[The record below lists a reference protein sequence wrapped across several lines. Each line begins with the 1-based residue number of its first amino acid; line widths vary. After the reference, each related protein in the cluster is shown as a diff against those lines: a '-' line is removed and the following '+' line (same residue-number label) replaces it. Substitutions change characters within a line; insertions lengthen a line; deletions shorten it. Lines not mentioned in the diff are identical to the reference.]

1 MTPTYQYDERKVV
14 QGNRTLPAIGT
25 PSIDQIHVFLT
36 VVETGSFAG
45 AARKLGR
52 ATSAVSYTIANLEL
66 QLGVK
71 LFDREHTR
79 KPVLT
84 DAGNAILARAKAVAI
99 GVDDLRATVKSL
111 NEGLESEVEIVVD
124 VMLPP
129 ARLVEAVQA
138 FEATY
143 PTVRLHLYVEA
154 LSAVAQ
160 MVRSGSAAIGF
171 GGGMDTT
178 SPELEMIS
186 IGEVEMIP
194 VAAPSHPLARL
205 EIGKPG
211 DLRRYRQLVL
221 TVRSTFDEGRDAGI
235 FAADAWRLADL
246 GAKHALLLAGVGWG
260 NMPEPNVRDD
270 LAQGRLV
277 RLDIPE
283 IGTGSYPLHAIYRT
297 HSPPGPAARWLIQH
311 FVGQER

>member
-1 MTPTYQYDERKVV
+1 M
-14 QGNRTLPAIGT
+14 PAIGT
-25 PSIDQIHVFLT
+25 PSIDQLKVFLT

-52 ATSAVSYTIANLEL
+52 ATSAVSYTVANLEL
-66 QLGVK
+66 QLGVR

-84 DAGNAILARAKAVAI
+84 DAGTAILAKAQSVAI
-99 GVDDLRATVKSL
+99 GVDDLRATVKGL
-111 NEGLESEVEIVVD
+111 NEGLESEVTVVVD

-129 ARLVEAVQA
+129 ARLIDAVRA

-160 MVRSGSAAIGF
+160 MVRNGSAMVGF
-171 GGGMDTT
+171 GGGMDTIA
-178 SPELEMIS
+178 PELEMIS

-194 VAAPSHPLARL
+194 VAAPSHPLAQATSH
-205 EIGKPG
+205 KPG
-211 DLRRYRQLVL
+211 DARRYRQLIL

-235 FAADAWRLADL
+235 FAPDAWRLADL
-246 GAKHALLLAGVGWG
+246 GKKHDLLLAGIGWG

-270 LAQGRLV
+270 LARGRLV
-277 RLDIPE
+277 RLDLPE
-283 IGTGSYPLHAIYRT
+283 VGTGHYLLHAIYRT
-297 HSPPGPAARWLIQH
+297 HNPPGPATKWLIEH
-311 FVGQER
+311 FVAQPR